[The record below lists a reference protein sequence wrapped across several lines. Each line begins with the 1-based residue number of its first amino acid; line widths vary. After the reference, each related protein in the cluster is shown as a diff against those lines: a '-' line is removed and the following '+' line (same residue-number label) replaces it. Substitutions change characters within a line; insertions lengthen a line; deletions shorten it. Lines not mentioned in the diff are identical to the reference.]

1 MTRGQIAII
10 TSDGR
15 LITSAEFNG
24 DMYYNG
30 EGYGKEVVEAL
41 ESVETEEE
49 YREFVNDF
57 NDRNF
62 QYTDRELFT
71 TATKVFTICQR
82 TTSASGFP
90 ITFI

>member
-10 TSDGR
+10 TPDGR

-24 DMYYNG
+24 DMYYDG
-30 EGYGKEVVEAL
+30 EGHGKEVVEAL

-62 QYTDRELFT
+62 RYTDFIRWKFCRKKEQIRF
-71 TATKVFTICQR
+71 QR
-82 TTSASGFP
+82 TETE
-90 ITFI
+90 